1 MKSNTAEKVSQKVVG
16 SMGSMTTSDSINII
30 SSRQSKELIIGLCGP
45 IGAGIKTL
53 RKSLEKQL
61 VSLGYQVEHIHM
73 SGLMDDIDIDEP
85 LKTKGAYERYV
96 QKQDQGDKLRLKF
109 SHQILA
115 EAVICNITKTKQAA
129 KEKSGGGVDDKF
141 SGKVA
146 YIVDQLK
153 HPAEVELLRLVYQ
166 NNFYLIGVLRHES
179 ERKRNLRDEKIS
191 PKDIDD
197 LIHRDRKSALKEG
210 QHTEKTILDADFFIK
225 NNQSHIGELSK
236 KLIRILYLIHGKNGL
251 TPSLLEKGMFSA
263 FSSSLQSACLSR
275 QVGASIL
282 DESGNIVAT
291 GRNDVPKAGG
301 GLYTFEDNDSDY
313 RCIHKG
319 GKCYNDAHKNQI
331 KQGIAQEAYEG
342 LKEYIDEHLAPNEDL
357 ATLLLTAFDNGAG
370 ELIAK
375 KIFKNTS
382 VGSLIEYSRSIHAE
396 MDAITSLARSGSS
409 STLGKILF
417 TTTYPCHNCA
427 RHIVAAGIKEVFYI
441 EPYEKSLALDLHD
454 DAIND
459 RDHESDTK
467 VRFSQFEGVSPRR
480 YQKFFFSTA
489 ERKSASGEAEEYAT
503 KYKNH
508 VDIQFLDSFQD
519 FEDKITSEFM
529 RKTKRE
535 EMVDQIINEE

>member
-1 MKSNTAEKVSQKVVG
+1 MTSNVAKKHSSPASSG
-16 SMGSMTTSDSINII
+16 RRSSSTSDSIKLI
-30 SSRQSKELIIGLCGP
+30 SGRQSQELVIGLCGP

-53 RKSLEKQL
+53 RTALEKQL
-61 VSLGYQVEHIHM
+61 KILGYQVEHIYV
-73 SGLMDDIDIDEP
+73 SSLMNDIDTDKSPSITGSYD
-85 LKTKGAYERYV
+85 RYV
-96 QKQDQGDKLRLKF
+96 KRQDQGDKLRHRF

-115 EAVICNITKTKQAA
+115 EAIISKIATLKQQI
-129 KEKSGGGVDDKF
+129 KLNCEIEEDERF

-153 HPAEVELLRLVYQ
+153 NPAEVELLRLVYQ

-225 NNQSHIGELSK
+225 NNQSHISELNK
-236 KLIRILYLIHGKNGL
+236 KVVRILHLIHGKNGL
-251 TPSLLEKGMFSA
+251 SPSLLEKGMYSA

-282 DESGNIVAT
+282 DIKGNIVAT
-291 GRNDVPKAGG
+291 GRNDVPKSGG
-301 GLYTFEDNDSDY
+301 GLYTFEDDNSDY

-319 GKCYNDAHKNQI
+319 GKCYNDAHKNKI
-331 KQGIAQEAYEG
+331 KEGISHEIAEG
-342 LKEYIDEHLAPNEDL
+342 IMAILKEVAPKEEKL
-357 ATLLLTAFDNGAG
+357 EQLVSEIFDNGASQH
-370 ELIAK
+370 IADN
-375 KIFKNTS
+375 IFKNTS

-396 MDAITSLARSGSS
+396 MDAITSLARTGDS
-409 STLGKILF
+409 STSGKILF

-427 RHIVAAGIKEVFYI
+427 RHIVASGITQVYYI

-459 RDHESDTK
+459 GDHTSSLK
-467 VRFSQFEGVSPRR
+467 VNFTQFEGVSPRR
-480 YQKFFFSTA
+480 YQKFFFATA
-489 ERKSASGEAEEYAT
+489 ERKSDTGEAEEYAT
-503 KYKNH
+503 KYNNH
-508 VDIQFLDSFQD
+508 VDIQFIDSFQD
-519 FEDKITSEFM
+519 FEDRITQDFIQ
-529 RKTKRE
+529 KTKK
-535 EMVDQIINEE
+535 VDLVEQS